1 MINPGLRIRQGVAL
15 DLSLA
20 VIVSVWLHVIGLAV
34 WRYVPPSPAVL
45 DPPPRLLEVS
55 IDITPSAAVTDVEP
69 EKINEEKPAEK
80 ITTGLTESSTSSP
93 PDEETI
99 SLESKSPQYLSYL
112 HQVKNQI
119 INSWVL
125 KSGNGVEGQDKRL
138 LVIFTLDS
146 NGQLLRADLDTASG
160 QSNLDEAAMTAVRS
174 AAPYPPFPDHIKLKR
189 LNIRAVF
196 DYRFKYVGVE

>member
-1 MINPGLRIRQGVAL
+1 MISPGLRIRQGMAL

-20 VIVSVWLHVIGLAV
+20 IIVSVWLHVIGLAV
-34 WRYVPPSPAVL
+34 WRYVPPSSALV
-45 DPPPRLLEVS
+45 DPPPRFIEVS
-55 IDITPSAAVTDVEP
+55 IDISPSPALMEMKPEETTKKRQVEQ
-69 EKINEEKPAEK
+69 KTAD
-80 ITTGLTESSTSSP
+80 LSDSRASSP

-112 HQVKNQI
+112 HQIKNQI

-125 KSGNGVEGQDKRL
+125 KSGNGVEGRDERL
-138 LVIFTLDS
+138 LVVFTLGSD
-146 NGQLLRADLDTASG
+146 GQLLRVDLDTASG
-160 QSNLDEAAMTAVRS
+160 QASLDQAAITAVRR

-196 DYRFKYVGVE
+196 DYRFKYVDIE

>member
-1 MINPGLRIRQGVAL
+1 MISPGLRIRQGMAL

-20 VIVSVWLHVIGLAV
+20 VIVSVWLHVIGLTV

-45 DPPPRLLEVS
+45 DPPPRFIEVS
-55 IDITPSAAVTDVEP
+55 IDISPSPELMEMEPEETAEEKQAEKKTADLFEPSA
-69 EKINEEKPAEK
+69 
-80 ITTGLTESSTSSP
+80 SSP

-112 HQVKNQI
+112 HQIKNQI
-119 INSWVL
+119 TNSWVL
-125 KSGNGVEGQDKRL
+125 KSGEGVEGRDGRL
-138 LVIFTLDS
+138 LVVFTLGSD
-146 NGQLLRADLDTASG
+146 GQLLRVDLDTASG
-160 QSNLDEAAMTAVRS
+160 QASLDQAAMTAVRR

-196 DYRFKYVGVE
+196 DYRFKYVGIE